1 MTTKIAKIKPKK
13 ITVSELN
20 IRKAA
25 DRLLG
30 AKLVS
35 TEISY
40 VQRSLGNSATQDEVD
55 AKVVAVRSMPWASI
69 VEAE

>member
-1 MTTKIAKIKPKK
+1 MKTMKAPKAKKV
-13 ITVSELN
+13 TVSELN

-30 AKLVS
+30 AKLVC

-40 VQRSLGNSATQDEVD
+40 VQRELGNSATQDEVD